1 MNAFSNSQQ
10 LRYKIR
16 LTLGELQ
23 SAAATLLTH
32 PQIANLYTDYLF
44 TLHTMMRASVPLMET
59 SLERASA
66 IADKDPAAA
75 GFADYL
81 SKHIREELH
90 HDDWLLD
97 DLEVLG
103 ADRASILK
111 RIPSSTV
118 SEMVGSQ
125 YYWIYHYHPIALLG
139 YIAVMEGYPN
149 TLEMIDDIRLKT
161 GFPREA
167 FRTLIKHANLDIHHR
182 DDMNKMLDKLPLTPS
197 DTAVITVSAIQTVH
211 LAAQSLREVVE
222 QLEPVGQV

>member
-1 MNAFSNSQQ
+1 VNVLSHSQQ

-16 LTLGELQ
+16 LVLGELQ
-23 SAAATLLTH
+23 ASAATLLTH
-32 PQIANLYTDYLF
+32 PRIGDLYVDYLF
-44 TLHTMMRASVPLMET
+44 TLHSMMRASVPLMQT
-59 SLERASA
+59 ALEHATA
-66 IADKDPAAA
+66 LADKDPAAA

-81 SKHIREELH
+81 SKHIREEMH

-103 ADRASILK
+103 VDRARMLA

-118 SEMVGSQ
+118 TEMVGSQ

-149 TLEMIDDIRLKT
+149 TLEMIDDIRQKT

-167 FRTLIKHANLDIHHR
+167 FRTLIKHANLDIRHR
-182 DDMNKMLDKLPLTPS
+182 DDLNEMIDKLPLMPN
-197 DTAVITVSAIQTVH
+197 DTALITVSAIQTVH
-211 LAAQSLREVVE
+211 LAAQALHEVVE
-222 QLEPVGQV
+222 QLEPVGLA

>member
-1 MNAFSNSQQ
+1 MNVLSHSQQ

-16 LTLGELQ
+16 LVLGELQ
-23 SAAATLLTH
+23 ASAATLLTH
-32 PQIANLYTDYLF
+32 PRIGDLYVDYLF
-44 TLHTMMRASVPLMET
+44 TLHSMMRASVPLMQT
-59 SLERASA
+59 ALEHATA
-66 IADKDPAAA
+66 LADKDPAAA

-81 SKHIREELH
+81 SKHIREEMH

-103 ADRASILK
+103 VDRARMLA

-118 SEMVGSQ
+118 TEMVGSQ

-149 TLEMIDDIRLKT
+149 TLEMIDDIRQKT

-167 FRTLIKHANLDIHHR
+167 FRTLIKHANLDIRHR
-182 DDMNKMLDKLPLTPS
+182 DDLNEMIDKLPLMPN
-197 DTAVITVSAIQTVH
+197 DTALITVSAIQTVH
-211 LAAQSLREVVE
+211 LAAQALHEVVE
-222 QLEPVGQV
+222 QLEPVGLA